1 MQNISFWAHS
11 PNGRRDTVLQWDTS
25 IAAWGFHNLLYI
37 YKDACRSFW
46 YHLPPPALCSTLCH
60 FSWKQPSDF
69 IKCHS
74 LGTPFPKGNGMLYCK
89 ERQQLLVKCLIT
101 FLIYKWII
109 GRASGSI
116 YKPVM
121 VNTMPVLPKTTL
133 KFMQN
138 ISFWATSQNRKL
150 DAMLQGE
157 ICIGD
162 KCLITFLRCMNII
175 GGASASIYKP
185 LMAQAQRHF
194 CKNRQWFFMQNII
207 FQFQV
212 PSLHKKHKGLLQGEM
227 FIADQVFHNLP

>member
-1 MQNISFWAHS
+1 
-11 PNGRRDTVLQWDTS
+11 
-25 IAAWGFHNLLYI
+25 
-37 YKDACRSFW
+37 
-46 YHLPPPALCSTLCH
+46 
-60 FSWKQPSDF
+60 
-69 IKCHS
+69 
-74 LGTPFPKGNGMLYCK
+74 MLYCK
-89 ERQQLLVKCLIT
+89 ERQQLLVKRLIT

-150 DAMLQGE
+150 DDMLQGE
-157 ICIGD
+157 TCIGD

-194 CKNRQWFFMQNII
+194 CKNSNDFSCKISYFRYPLCTRNTR
-207 FQFQV
+207 V
-212 PSLHKKHKGLLQGEM
+212 CYKERCSLLIKCFITFLRYISMGRRAYGRIYNHHMIHTVSFLQKVTLKFYAKYQLLGTLSEREM
-227 FIADQVFHNLP
+227 GYCAVTRYLHPLLLEGFITFYIYI